1 MSEQVTITVK
11 VSPAQ
16 AEPTRAHFGEMGFS
30 FEEAPH
36 AFWRGRGDGCIATF
50 YQSGKVVLQGP
61 NADVFA
67 GQIDGEA
74 EAKRTVST
82 RNKVAE
88 DRGALFEEAM
98 ALHPQPVPERW
109 VGIDE
114 TGKGDYFGPLIIVA
128 AAIERSRV
136 PLLIELGI
144 ADSKKLSD
152 KLMRKIT
159 PDLKACCVYSTVII
173 RPERYNELYA
183 KIGNLNRLLA
193 WGHARALEDV
203 LEKAPDCTYGLSDQ
217 FARDPKVVERQLM
230 ERGRSIRYDQRTK
243 GESDPAVAVASVLAR
258 DTFLTEMKR
267 LEKWA
272 GRALPKGAGGPVLAA
287 ARDIANGSE
296 PELLRRVAKLHFK
309 TTQDIGLPLDFS

>member
-1 MSEQVTITVK
+1 MSGQVTITIK
-11 VSPAQ
+11 VPPAQ
-16 AEPTRAHFGEMGFS
+16 AENTRSHFGDLGFS
-30 FEEAPH
+30 FEAADH

-50 YQSGKVVLQGP
+50 YRSGKVVLQGP

-67 GQIDGEA
+67 GQLDGE
-74 EAKRTVST
+74 EQAKRTVASAK
-82 RNKVAE
+82 KVAE

-98 ALHPQPVPERW
+98 AMHPQPVPQRW

-114 TGKGDYFGPLIIVA
+114 TGKGDYFGPLVIVA

-136 PLLIELGI
+136 PLLVELGI

-173 RPERYNELYA
+173 RPERYNQLYA

-217 FARDPKVVERQLM
+217 FARDTRVVERQLM
-230 ERGRSIRYDQRTK
+230 ERGRGIRYDQRTK

-258 DTFLTEMKR
+258 DTFLTEMRR
-267 LEKWA
+267 LEQWV
-272 GRALPKGAGGPVLAA
+272 GRSLPKGAGGPVLAA
-287 ARDIANGSE
+287 ARDIANGPE

-309 TTQDIGLPLDFS
+309 TTQDIGLPLDFA

>member
-1 MSEQVTITVK
+1 MSGQVTITIK
-11 VSPAQ
+11 ASPTQ
-16 AEPTRAHFGEMGFS
+16 AESTQSHFEDLGFS

-36 AFWRGRGDGCIATF
+36 AFWRGRSDGCIVTF

-67 GQIDGEA
+67 GQIDGEE
-74 EAKRTVST
+74 EAQRTIST
-82 RNKVAE
+82 PKKTVE
-88 DRGALFEEAM
+88 DRGALFDEAM
-98 ALHPQPVPERW
+98 ALHPDPPPERW

-114 TGKGDYFGPLIIVA
+114 TGKGDYFGPLVVVA
-128 AAIERSRV
+128 AAIERQRV

-144 ADSKKLSD
+144 ADSKKLRD
-152 KLMRKIT
+152 KFVRSIT
-159 PDLKACCVYSTVII
+159 ADLKACCVYSTVVI

-217 FARDPKVVERQLM
+217 FARDPAVVERQLM
-230 ERGRSIRYDQRTK
+230 ERGKSIRYEQRTK
-243 GESDPAVAVASVLAR
+243 GESDPAVAVASVIAR
-258 DTFLTEMKR
+258 DLFLTEMNR
-267 LEKWA
+267 LEKIA

-287 ARDIANGSE
+287 ARDIANGPE
-296 PELLRRVAKLHFK
+296 PELLARVAKLHFK
-309 TTQDIGLPLDFS
+309 TTQDIGLPLE

>member
-1 MSEQVTITVK
+1 MSGQITITVK

-16 AEPTRAHFGEMGFS
+16 SEPTQAHFEELGFS

-36 AFWRGRGDGCIATF
+36 AFWRGRADGCIVTF

-61 NADVFA
+61 NADAFA
-67 GQIDGEA
+67 GQIDGDEEA
-74 EAKRTVST
+74 QRTVST
-82 RNKVAE
+82 PKKTDE
-88 DRGALFEEAM
+88 ERGALFEEAM
-98 ALHPQPVPERW
+98 AMHPEPLPERW

-114 TGKGDYFGPLIIVA
+114 TGKGDYFGPLVVVA
-128 AAIERSRV
+128 AAIERHRV

-152 KLMRKIT
+152 KFVRKIT
-159 PDLKACCVYSTVII
+159 PDLKACCVYSRVII

-183 KIGNLNRLLA
+183 KIGNLNHLLA
-193 WGHARALEDV
+193 WGHARALEDA
-203 LEKAPDCTYGLSDQ
+203 LEMAPDCTYALSDQ
-217 FARDPKVVERQLM
+217 FARNPAVVERQLM
-230 ERGRSIRYDQRTK
+230 ELGRGVRYEQRTK

-258 DTFLTEMKR
+258 DIFLTEMKR
-267 LEKWA
+267 LEKAA

-287 ARDIANGSE
+287 ARDIANGPE

-309 TTQDIGLPLDFS
+309 TTQDIGLPLE